1 MSASK
6 SVRARPS
13 SEAAPTVTL
22 RDRAQA
28 LPGGACHQP
37 AATGGR
43 ALARLWRVW
52 RLWHCCLGILAL
64 FLVFPLYAQTP
75 LPSLLL
81 VASERV
87 TDPRFRE
94 TVVLVTR
101 HGGQG
106 AIGVI
111 LNRPLDIAVGKLFPA
126 LPTRGPAARPLF
138 FGGPVAPKQLIFAY
152 ADHSPQGSDSLEV
165 HPGVFL
171 SHTPGLLAQLLRSS
185 PPPTRL
191 RVFAG
196 HAGWAAGQLEG
207 EIARGDWHLLPM
219 DPLPLFTTD
228 TRHLWSQL
236 HRKASEKRTQAP
248 SSLHVALATH

>member
-1 MSASK
+1 
-6 SVRARPS
+6 V
-13 SEAAPTVTL
+13 
-22 RDRAQA
+22 
-28 LPGGACHQP
+28 C
-37 AATGGR
+37 
-43 ALARLWRVW
+43 
-52 RLWHCCLGILAL
+52 LWHRCLGILAL
-64 FLVFPLYAQTP
+64 LLFLPATPRAETP

-106 AIGVI
+106 VIGVI
-111 LNRPLDIAVGKLFPA
+111 LNRPLEIVLGKLFPA
-126 LPTRGPAARPLF
+126 LPASGPAASPLF

-152 ADHSPQGSDSLEV
+152 ADRSPGGSDSLEV

-219 DPLPLFTTD
+219 DPVPLFAAD
-228 TRHLWSQL
+228 TRQLWSDL
-236 HRKASEKRTQAP
+236 HRKASEKRTRGP
-248 SSLHVALATH
+248 SSLHLAIATH

>member
-1 MSASK
+1 M
-6 SVRARPS
+6 
-13 SEAAPTVTL
+13 
-22 RDRAQA
+22 
-28 LPGGACHQP
+28 
-37 AATGGR
+37 
-43 ALARLWRVW
+43 
-52 RLWHCCLGILAL
+52 LAL
-64 FLVFPLYAQTP
+64 LLCLPCALHAQTA

-126 LPTRGPAARPLF
+126 LPTNGPAARPLF

-152 ADHSPQGSDSLEV
+152 ADHGPQGSNSLEV

-171 SHTPGLLAQLLRSS
+171 SHTPGLLARLLRSS

-219 DPLPLFTTD
+219 DPVPLFAAD
-228 TRHLWSQL
+228 TRRLWSEL
-236 HRKASEKRTQAP
+236 HRKASEKRTRRASTLDLAAAP
-248 SSLHVALATH
+248 H

>member
-1 MSASK
+1 MLVLPVALLL
-6 SVRARPS
+6 PH
-13 SEAAPTVTL
+13 PL
-22 RDRAQA
+22 R
-28 LPGGACHQP
+28 
-37 AATGGR
+37 
-43 ALARLWRVW
+43 
-52 RLWHCCLGILAL
+52 
-64 FLVFPLYAQTP
+64 AQTP

-81 VASERV
+81 VASERL

-111 LNRPLDIAVGKLFPA
+111 LNRPLEIPVGKLFPA
-126 LPTRGPAARPLF
+126 LPSNGPAARPLY

-152 ADHSPQGSDSLEV
+152 ADRSPQGSDSLEV

-219 DPLPLFTTD
+219 DPTPLFAAD
-228 TRHLWSQL
+228 TRQLWSEL
-236 HRKASEKRTQAP
+236 HRKASEKRTQGP
-248 SSLHVALATH
+248 SSLHLATATH